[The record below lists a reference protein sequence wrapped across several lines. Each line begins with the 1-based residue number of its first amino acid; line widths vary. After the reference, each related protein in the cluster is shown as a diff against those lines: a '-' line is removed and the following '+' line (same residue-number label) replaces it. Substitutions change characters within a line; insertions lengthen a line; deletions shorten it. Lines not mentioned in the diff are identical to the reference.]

1 MLWLRGTTDL
11 RFACLRSVSVVGSR
25 AASAYGSHVA
35 TELSAE
41 LAGLGWSVISGGAF
55 GIDRCAHR
63 GALAASG
70 STVAVLASG
79 LNFGYPKVPETQ
91 RRLRRSE
98 HLEVSCIGSLAS
110 SGFPPCC

>member
-1 MLWLRGTTDL
+1 
-11 RFACLRSVSVVGSR
+11 VV
-25 AASAYGSHVA
+25 

-55 GIDRCAHR
+55 GIDTCAHR
-63 GALAASG
+63 GALAVSG
-70 STVAVLASG
+70 STVAVLAG
-79 LNFGYPKVPETQ
+79 GPNFGYPKVAETQ

-98 HLEVSCIGSLAS
+98 HLQVSRIGSLAS